1 LLAAMTDEVAEMVL
15 RDNALQSVAVSL
27 EALAGAAALPGQAT
41 LMARLYE
48 KDGLT
53 LRAIADLMQ
62 TTYQNVHGILTRR
75 RVRMRKRGG
84 NTGSHSRHRS

>member
-1 LLAAMTDEVAEMVL
+1 MMMSQRRREKAQEVEQ
-15 RDNALQSVAVSL
+15 R
-27 EALAGAAALPGQAT
+27 AT

>member
-1 LLAAMTDEVAEMVL
+1 MMMSQRRRDKAEEVKQRAA
-15 RDNALQSVAVSL
+15 
-27 EALAGAAALPGQAT
+27 

-48 KDGLT
+48 KDGLS

-75 RVRMRKRGG
+75 RIRMRKRGG
-84 NTGSHSRHRS
+84 NTWSHSRHRS